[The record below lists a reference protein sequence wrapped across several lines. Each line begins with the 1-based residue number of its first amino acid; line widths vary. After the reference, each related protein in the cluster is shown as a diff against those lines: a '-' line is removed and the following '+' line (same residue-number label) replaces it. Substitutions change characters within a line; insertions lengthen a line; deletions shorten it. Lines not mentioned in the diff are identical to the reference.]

1 MAAFFLF
8 GLGIGREERKDSALA
23 MAYILRLT
31 SVLVKK

>member
-8 GLGIGREERKDSALA
+8 GLGIGRKYRKDNALA